1 MRNRILDQAQRFLL
15 TLAVHDSFRR
25 ARCAEE
31 VSRHGLSLGSDRRR
45 WLFDA
50 ATAAATISPSTP
62 GQGNPRSRGGGGDD
76 DGVDA
81 NETTSDRFPAVDGE
95 EEEVLSLPREEAG
108 QERWS
113 GPSSEALE
121 AGGDVLF
128 AEIRAAAPSGYFG
141 LRGKAGQRAGGSP
154 AGEGEEREE
163 LEETLDWVFDR
174 KEAGRVAAGKNMD
187 LVLLEVVMTMLKE
200 QVNDC
205 L

>member
-1 MRNRILDQAQRFLL
+1 M
-15 TLAVHDSFRR
+15 HDSSRR

-50 ATAAATISPSTP
+50 VTAAATISPSSP
-62 GQGNPRSRGGGGDD
+62 GQGNPRSHGGGGGGDDD

-81 NETTSDRFPAVDGE
+81 NETTGDRFPAVDVE
-95 EEEVLSLPREEAG
+95 EEEVLSLPREEAV
-108 QERWS
+108 QERWN

-128 AEIRAAAPSGYFG
+128 AEIRAAAPSRYFG
-141 LRGKAGQRAGGSP
+141 LRGKAGQRAGGSA
-154 AGEGEEREE
+154 AGEGEEKEK

-200 QVNDC
+200 QVSDC